1 MRHNLRCV
9 IHRRGLVSSP
19 DGLGAPPPTDPISL
33 PLFSILCVLCAAA
46 PLRCFSYVL
55 RLPPLL
61 SPLPVF
67 SLPHSLTS
75 SSSCFLVLSFWIFFC
90 IFFLYTYV
98 LLFRLI
104 LFSVARAKT
113 QIQRYE
119 FIGFLSART
128 EPPNQVSHHFASFL
142 ACRLKRDIEIH
153 PEKVY
158 QIPS

>member
-67 SLPHSLTS
+67 SLPHSLTPRLLVFS
-75 SSSCFLVLSFWIFFC
+75 FARFGYFFVSFFYIPTFCWLGSYYFLLRGRKHRFSGTNLLVFYLLALSLPTKCRIIFIC
-90 IFFLYTYV
+90 
-98 LLFRLI
+98 
-104 LFSVARAKT
+104 A
-113 QIQRYE
+113 
-119 FIGFLSART
+119 G
-128 EPPNQVSHHFASFL
+128 
-142 ACRLKRDIEIH
+142 
-153 PEKVY
+153 
-158 QIPS
+158 

>member
-61 SPLPVF
+61 SRSLSPFLPFPFSRFLTPSPLVFLVF
-67 SLPHSLTS
+67 SFARFEYFFVSFFYIPTFCWLGSYYFLLRGRKHRFSGTNLLVFYLLALSLPTK
-75 SSSCFLVLSFWIFFC
+75 CRI
-90 IFFLYTYV
+90 I
-98 LLFRLI
+98 
-104 LFSVARAKT
+104 
-113 QIQRYE
+113 
-119 FIGFLSART
+119 
-128 EPPNQVSHHFASFL
+128 SHHF
-142 ACRLKRDIEIH
+142 
-153 PEKVY
+153 
-158 QIPS
+158 